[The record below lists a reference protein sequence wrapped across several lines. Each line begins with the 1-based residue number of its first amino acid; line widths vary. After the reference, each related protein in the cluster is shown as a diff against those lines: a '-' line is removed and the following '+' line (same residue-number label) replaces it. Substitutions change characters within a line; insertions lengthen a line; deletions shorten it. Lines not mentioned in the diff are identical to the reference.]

1 MSPKRILLA
10 DDDCLMTHILR
21 LKMEEAGYVVDVVR
35 DGLEGLER
43 ARECPPDMVITDL
56 QMPGM
61 DGYGFACALRED
73 PATSSV
79 PIVLLTGRGHK
90 LSAEQIAGSGI
101 VQVVPKPF
109 SAREILRIV
118 QAQIGTEFAA

>member
-1 MSPKRILLA
+1 
-10 DDDCLMTHILR
+10 MTHVLR

-35 DGLEGLER
+35 DGIEGLER
-43 ARECPPDMVITDL
+43 AGAFRPDLIITDL

-61 DGYGFACALRED
+61 DGFGFACALRED
-73 PATSSV
+73 PATSAI

-90 LSAEQIAGSGI
+90 LSAEQIASSGF

-118 QAQIGTEFAA
+118 RSQIGSETAA

>member
-10 DDDCLMTHILR
+10 DDDCLMTHVLR
-21 LKMEEAGYVVDVVR
+21 LKMEEAGYVVDTVR
-35 DGLEGLER
+35 DGIEGLER
-43 ARECPPDMVITDL
+43 VREFPPDMIITDL

-61 DGYGFACALRED
+61 DGYCFACALRED

-90 LSAEQIAGSGI
+90 LSKEQIASSGI

-109 SAREILRIV
+109 SAREILSIV
-118 QAQIGTEFAA
+118 QSQIGTETAA

>member
-10 DDDCLMTHILR
+10 DDDCLMTHVLR
-21 LKMEEAGYVVDVVR
+21 LKMEEAGYVVDTVR
-35 DGLEGLER
+35 DGIEGLER
-43 ARECPPDMVITDL
+43 ARECRPDMIITDL

-61 DGYGFACALRED
+61 DGYRFACALRQD

-90 LSAEQIAGSGI
+90 LSAEQIASSGI
-101 VQVVPKPF
+101 VRVVPKPF
-109 SAREILRIV
+109 SAREILSIV
-118 QAQIGTEFAA
+118 QSQIGTETAA